1 VLQRIAVCYLFA
13 SIIFLKTKV
22 RTQIVIVAGLLL
34 VYWLLMARLSAPGFA
49 TGDLSK
55 EGSVASFI
63 DRVVLGSHIWS
74 QGKVYDPEGLLS
86 TVPAVATT
94 LLGVLTGQWLR
105 LTKSDYERVAGMFVG
120 GMCCLVI
127 GWAWNAFFPIN
138 KSLWTSSYVLFTGGL
153 ALQFLALCYWLVDVK
168 NYRAW
173 AKPFVVFG
181 VNAIALF
188 VGTGIMAKLMGII
201 KIPLA
206 DGSRPSLKSLIYSG
220 LFAWWAPPKV
230 ASLAFAIA
238 FILLWLGLMWILYR
252 RKIFIKV

>member
-1 VLQRIAVCYLFA
+1 MIIALA
-13 SIIFLKTKV
+13 
-22 RTQIVIVAGLLL
+22 LLL
-34 VYWLLMARLSAPGFA
+34 VYWLTMTLVPAPGFA
-49 TGDLSK
+49 SGDLSK

-63 DRVVLGSHIWS
+63 DRTIFGRHIWV

-86 TVPAVATT
+86 TIPALATT
-94 LLGVLTGQWLR
+94 LFGVLTGQWLR
-105 LTKSDYERVAGMFVG
+105 ADKSQYEKVAGMFVA
-120 GMCCLVI
+120 GMCCVVI
-127 GWAWNAFFPIN
+127 GWAWHAFFPIN
-138 KSLWTSSYVLFTGGL
+138 KSLWTSSYVFFTGGL
-153 ALQFLALCYWLVDVK
+153 ALQLLAFCYWLIDIK
-168 NYRAW
+168 KYQRW

-206 DGSRPSLKSLIYSG
+206 DGSRPPLKNLIYSS

-230 ASLAFAIA
+230 ASLAFAVA